1 MAEAI
6 CARCRLAGTGLICA
20 PRGRLAGVGGMCC
33 IPARSLGEEFVK
45 LVLFQSAANGEILPG
60 LFTDR
65 GVVDISGAA
74 KKSTTPQLTMQG
86 IIDDYD
92 GLKPALE
99 KVAAEGKAAPPGKAQ
114 LKPPLPRP
122 GKILCCIA
130 NYWEH
135 AQREAR
141 PLNMFLKNPEA
152 VVGPGDTIVLP
163 EFTEPWIFM
172 HEAELAL
179 VIKGPAKK
187 VSQANWRSAVFGY
200 TCLID
205 VSARG
210 EGRRTWKAGS
220 WLGKSFDTFA
230 PIGPCIVTAD
240 EIPEPNDLV
249 VRFWDDGQLRHNYNT
264 DDMEH
269 RVPELVEFASSIMT
283 LNSGDLIACGTNH
296 EGLGALQDGE
306 TVEIE
311 VQHVGRM
318 RLDVVDPLKRNW
330 EKGVY
335 MGADST
341 NPEAVRRHRPA
352 G

>member
-1 MAEAI
+1 M
-6 CARCRLAGTGLICA
+6 
-20 PRGRLAGVGGMCC
+20 
-33 IPARSLGEEFVK
+33 K
-45 LVLFQSAANGEILPG
+45 LVLFQTAEHVAPVPG
-60 LFTDR
+60 LVTER
-65 GVVDISGAA
+65 GVVSIAGIVKESH
-74 KKSTTPQLTMQG
+74 TPQLTMQQL
-86 IIDDYD
+86 IDRFD
-92 GLKPALE
+92 GLQPALE
-99 KVAAEGKAAPPGKAQ
+99 RQAMQGEALPLGAVR
-114 LKPPLPRP
+114 LRPPLPRP

-152 VVGPGDTIVLP
+152 VVGPGDTIMLP
-163 EFTEPWIFM
+163 NFTEPWIFM

-187 VSQANWRSAVFGY
+187 VSQANWQGAVFGY

-230 PIGPCIVTAD
+230 PIGPCIATAD
-240 EIPEPNDLV
+240 EIAEPNDLV
-249 VRFWDDGQLRHNYNT
+249 VRFWNDGQLRHNYNT

-269 RVPELVEFASSIMT
+269 RVPELVEFASRIMT
-283 LNSGDLIACGTNH
+283 LNTGDLIACGTNH

-311 VQHVGRM
+311 IERIGRM
-318 RLDVVDPLKRNW
+318 SLKVTDPLKRSW
-330 EKGVY
+330 ERGIY

-341 NPEAVRRHRPA
+341 NPEAVKRHRPQSQ

>member
-1 MAEAI
+1 M
-6 CARCRLAGTGLICA
+6 
-20 PRGRLAGVGGMCC
+20 
-33 IPARSLGEEFVK
+33 K
-45 LVLFQSAANGEILPG
+45 LVLFQTSERAEPTPG
-60 LFTDR
+60 VLTDR
-65 GVVDISGAA
+65 GVVSIAGSVER
-74 KKSTTPQLTMQG
+74 SYTPQLTMQTL
-86 IIDDYD
+86 IDAFDR
-92 GLKPALE
+92 LRPALE
-99 KVAAEGKAAPPGKAQ
+99 REAAQGEALPLGSVR
-114 LKPPLPRP
+114 LRPPLPRP

-187 VSQANWRSAVFGY
+187 VSQTNWRSAAFGY

-230 PIGPCIVTAD
+230 PIGPCIATAD

-249 VRFWDDGQLRHNYNT
+249 VRFWNDGQLRHNYNT

-269 RVPELVEFASSIMT
+269 RVPELVEFASAIMT
-283 LNSGDLIACGTNH
+283 LNTGDLIACGTNH

-306 TVEIE
+306 TVDIEIE
-311 VQHVGRM
+311 RIGRM
-318 RLDVVDPLKRNW
+318 SLKVADPLKRSW
-330 EKGVY
+330 ERGIY

-341 NPEAVRRHRPA
+341 NAEAVKRHRPQA
-352 G
+352 PG

>member
-1 MAEAI
+1 M
-6 CARCRLAGTGLICA
+6 
-20 PRGRLAGVGGMCC
+20 
-33 IPARSLGEEFVK
+33 K
-45 LVLFQSAANGEILPG
+45 LVLFATAERGDPVPG
-60 LFTDR
+60 LLTDR
-65 GVVDISGAA
+65 GVVSLGG
-74 KKSTTPQLTMQG
+74 TVERRHTPQLTMQG
-86 IIDDYD
+86 LIDGFDR
-92 GLKPALE
+92 LRPTLE
-99 KVAAEGKAAPPGKAQ
+99 RLAAKGETLPLTSVRLRA
-114 LKPPLPRP
+114 PLPRP

-187 VSQANWRSAVFGY
+187 VSQANWRNAVFGY

-230 PIGPCIVTAD
+230 PIGPCIATAD

-249 VRFWDDGQLRHNYNT
+249 VRFWNDGQLRHNYNT

-269 RVPELVEFASSIMT
+269 RVPELVEFASTIMT
-283 LNSGDLIACGTNH
+283 LNTGDLIACGTNH

-311 VQHVGRM
+311 IERIGRM
-318 RLDVVDPLKRNW
+318 SLKVSDPLKRSW
-330 EKGVY
+330 ERGIY

-341 NPEAVRRHRPA
+341 NPEAVKRHRPQTA
-352 G
+352 

>member
-1 MAEAI
+1 M
-6 CARCRLAGTGLICA
+6 
-20 PRGRLAGVGGMCC
+20 
-33 IPARSLGEEFVK
+33 K
-45 LVLFQSAANGEILPG
+45 LVLFQTPGRDAAVPG
-60 LFTDR
+60 LLTDR
-65 GVVDISGAA
+65 GVVDISGITE
-74 KKSTTPQLTMQG
+74 KGHTPQLTMQVL
-86 IIDDYD
+86 ID
-92 GLKPALE
+92 GFERLRPSLE
-99 KVAAEGKAAPPGKAQ
+99 RRAAEGDALPLSSVRLWA
-114 LKPPLPRP
+114 PLPRP

-152 VVGPGDTIVLP
+152 VVGPGDTIALP

-230 PIGPCIVTAD
+230 PIGPCIATAD

-249 VRFWDDGQLRHNYNT
+249 VRFWNDGQLRHNYNT

-269 RVPELVEFASSIMT
+269 RVPELVGFASAIMT
-283 LNSGDLIACGTNH
+283 LNTGDLIACGTNH
-296 EGLGALQDGE
+296 EGLGALQNGE
-306 TVEIE
+306 KVEIE
-311 VQHVGRM
+311 IERIGRM
-318 RLDVVDPLKRNW
+318 SLNVVDPLKRSW
-330 EKGVY
+330 ERGIY

-341 NPEAVRRHRPA
+341 NPEAVKRHRPQGA